1 MHQQLKTYQIK
12 INSLKEKIFL
22 LKQFISSQN
31 FNQNQQQVDQS
42 SLETIQRFI
51 QYFKNEIDQMKQK
64 LHTVNQNE

>member
-31 FNQNQQQVDQS
+31 FNQNQRQIDQS
-42 SLETIQRFI
+42 SMENIQRFL

-64 LHTVNQNE
+64 LDTVNQNE